1 MNSSHIVSLVLAL
14 FAALLVIVAGRSCAR
29 SAERTNKESRAKNT
43 TTQQYKLITENPYTT
58 SQQNIA
64 DPDIISSQGSSID
77 DTTSQYETVTDMF
90 GDVVETIPVAATKA
104 TVEADIDAPT
114 TTLSILDEYNLSIGE
129 DIYADDDDEVSTTEY
144 IAPATN
150 ITIYVE

>member
-29 SAERTNKESRAKNT
+29 SAERANKESRAKNT
-43 TTQQYKLITENPYTT
+43 TTQQYKLITENPYTK

-64 DPDIISSQGSSID
+64 DPDIISSQGSID

-90 GDVVETIPVAATKA
+90 GDVVETIPVSPTKA

>member
-29 SAERTNKESRAKNT
+29 SAERANKESRAKNT
-43 TTQQYKLITENPYTT
+43 TTQQYKLITENPYTK

-64 DPDIISSQGSSID
+64 DPDIISSQGSID